1 MTNTSGIKVL
11 ENGRLHAVR
20 YIWEDGSPSKEL
32 INKGI
37 TRVKSGIA
45 REDSYREYFK
55 NILRTDSTG
64 RKMIMWD
71 DNYIDQNLSYEQAA
85 EIVTKMDNIF
95 CRMMIDKG
103 YRSIDIHNVDMGTE
117 FYEGPNRKALLKAIN
132 NSWNDAYRIAY
143 EAVTKIEAPNAKHI
157 PEFKPRY
164 MQQEAII
171 DPVID
176 YLINGFAN
184 RCSIEVPGGSG
195 KSKCSARISQLVCEA
210 LGLPWKVFGIAPTV
224 STTIQLC
231 QSFSDFYKGQTGKR
245 MLNLYIVGSAN
256 PSDYRILEAWA
267 NVISVSDDRLPE
279 ILKKAYKSNE
289 DCAFFV
295 VNKSVTDFLP
305 LAKKHKID
313 FKDWFT
319 IIDEIHYHYASENG
333 APKMEYDSNCA
344 IINPKF
350 NDLFGKRLGLSATH
364 INRNEVEDL
373 QASFND
379 DEDKFGKRVVQVSE
393 AQAREWGWI
402 CDKRGI
408 IVPIPTHEV
417 FTNALADNATFSIE
431 MFGQTKNF
439 NPVTFVGVE
448 GIRLLAPSHNKMLVL
463 TSSYADAR
471 SIVDVLKLLQAN
483 GEIDSDF
490 ELIYAHRDMD
500 MACVN
505 RFNRE
510 GTRVIMVTTRWIATG
525 VDTYTCDCT
534 LPLYTP
540 ESRSFARQ
548 FGMRGDRIY
557 GDKISTFAFVASE
570 DRLEDNPWF
579 ESLASISN
587 GEEINI
593 ISQSQFR
600 EERDRVI
607 GGRSNITLLRSE
619 PAERPEIAL
628 QWEQVCNIVSTKVYL
643 SDDGKAELSKILG
656 INCTW
661 YSYDMIRDFVR
672 NAGYISLN
680 EWSSDID
687 NGGLRHH
694 AAAYKNGWH
703 LQICEELGLKY
714 SKEFNVELF
723 KEFLQKYNIT
733 PDTTKKEFDEYAKQ
747 DNCTSL
753 RKIAIREGWLPEDF
767 LCNAKPG
774 FDAHDK
780 PTVDMVTK
788 WILDNQLQGI
798 GRSKARTHS
807 TKKDKSG
814 LGIGAL
820 KMVEVYC
827 EYVDAGKIDDLLKN
841 PNGRKGRGKVILQL
855 DSNGNILNKFTR
867 VKDAAE
873 HCNINAVGI
882 SAVLSGTSKTS
893 GGFNWKYEE

>member
-1 MTNTSGIKVL
+1 MKNTSGIKVL
-11 ENGRLHAVR
+11 KNGKLHAVR

-32 INKGI
+32 VNKGI

-55 NILRTDSTG
+55 NMLRTDSTG

-71 DNYIDQNLSYEQAA
+71 DNYIDQNLPYEQAA

-103 YRSIDIHNVDMGTE
+103 YRSIDIHSVDMGTE

-132 NSWNDAYRIAY
+132 DSWEDAYRIAY
-143 EAVTKIEAPNAKHI
+143 EAVTKTEAPNANHI
-157 PEFKPRY
+157 SEFKPRN

-171 DPVID
+171 DPIIKH
-176 YLINGFAN
+176 LIEDLGN

-210 LGLPWKVFGIAPTV
+210 LGLPWKVLGVAPTV
-224 STTIQLC
+224 STTVQLC

-245 MLNLYIVGSAN
+245 MLNLYLVGSAN
-256 PSDYRILEAWA
+256 PSDYRLLEAWA

-279 ILKKAYKSNE
+279 IMKEAYESDE

-295 VNKSVTDFLP
+295 VNKSVSDFLP

-333 APKMEYDSNCA
+333 VPKMEYDSNCA
-344 IINPKF
+344 VINPKF

-364 INRNEVEDL
+364 INRNDVEDL

-393 AQAREWGWI
+393 SQAREWGWI

-408 IVPIPTHEV
+408 IVPIPTDEV
-417 FTNALADNATFSIE
+417 FTSALADNATFNVE
-431 MFGQTKNF
+431 MFGQTKSF

-471 SIVDVLKLLQAN
+471 SIIDVLKLLQIN
-483 GEIDSDF
+483 GQIDSDF

-557 GDKISTFAFVASE
+557 GNKVSTFAFVASE
-570 DRLEDNPWF
+570 SRLEDNPWF

-593 ISQSQFR
+593 ISQSQFA

-619 PAERPEIAL
+619 PAERPEVAL
-628 QWEQVCNIVSTKVYL
+628 QWEQVCNIVSTKEYL

-661 YSYDMIRDFVR
+661 YSYDMVRNFVQ
-672 NAGYISLN
+672 NAGYTKAYQWMQC
-680 EWSSDID
+680 EE
-687 NGGLRHH
+687 GLRYW
-694 AAAYKNGWH
+694 AIAGNRGWKKD
-703 LQICEELGLKY
+703 ICDELGIDYRKNYTKEMFDDFMLKY
-714 SKEFNVELF
+714 NPS
-723 KEFLQKYNIT
+723 
-733 PDTTKKEFDEYAKQ
+733 TKQEFDQCAKQ
-747 DNCTSL
+747 EGYSDSFRRVSL
-753 RKIAIREGWLPEDF
+753 RKGWIDGNTIK
-767 LCNAKPG
+767 NAKVG
-774 FDAHDK
+774 QHKK
-780 PTVDMVTK
+780 PELTVELIYK
-788 WILDNQLQGI
+788 WIKANNLVGY
-798 GRSKARTHS
+798 GASKARKLTVDQ
-807 TKKDKSG
+807 DKSG
-814 LGIGAL
+814 LQIGPQ
-820 KMVEVYC
+820 KMVNAY
-827 EYVDAGKIDDLLKN
+827 GKFVKEGKMEPLLQKQGRDTGRVLLQIDKEGN
-841 PNGRKGRGKVILQL
+841 VIAKF
-855 DSNGNILNKFTR
+855 NK
-867 VKDAAE
+867 VKDAVESTGYKAISNVL
-873 HCNINAVGI
+873 CGI
-882 SAVLSGTSKTS
+882 AKTA
-893 GGFNWKYEE
+893 GGYIWEYEK

>member
-1 MTNTSGIKVL
+1 MKNTSGIKVL
-11 ENGRLHAVR
+11 KNGELHAVR

-32 INKGI
+32 VDKGI

-45 REDSYREYFK
+45 REESYREYFK

-64 RKMIMWD
+64 RKPILWD

-132 NSWNDAYRIAY
+132 DSWKDAYRIAY
-143 EAVTKIEAPNAKHI
+143 ETVTRTEFPDAEHI
-157 PEFKPRY
+157 SEFIPRN

-176 YLINGFAN
+176 YMINGFAN
-184 RCSIEVPGGSG
+184 RCSIEIPGGAG

-210 LGLPWKVFGIAPTV
+210 LGLPWKVLGIAPTV
-224 STTIQLC
+224 STTVQLC
-231 QSFSDFYKGQTGKR
+231 QSFSNFYKGQTGKR
-245 MLNLYIVGSAN
+245 MLKLYLIGSAN
-256 PSDYRILEAWA
+256 PSDYRLLEAWA

-279 ILKKAYKSNE
+279 VMREAYKSNE
-289 DCAFFV
+289 DCAFFI
-295 VNKSVTDFLP
+295 VNKSVSDFLP
-305 LAKKHKID
+305 LAKKHKVD

-333 APKMEYDSNCA
+333 TPKMEYDSNCA

-350 NDLFGKRLGLSATH
+350 NNLFGKRLSLSATH
-364 INRNEVEDL
+364 INRNDINDS

-379 DEDKFGKRVVQVSE
+379 DEDKFGKRVVQISE
-393 AQAREWGWI
+393 SQAREWKWI

-408 IVPIPTHEV
+408 IVPIPTDEV

-431 MFGQTKNF
+431 IFGQTKNF

-463 TSSYADAR
+463 TSSYTDAR
-471 SIVDVLKLLQAN
+471 SIIDVLKLLQAN
-483 GEIDSDF
+483 GQIDSDF
-490 ELIYAHRDMD
+490 ELIFAHRDMD

-570 DRLEDNPWF
+570 SRLEDNPWF

-607 GGRSNITLLRSE
+607 GGRSNIILLRSE
-619 PAERPEIAL
+619 PVERPEVAL
-628 QWEQVCNIVSTKVYL
+628 QWEQVCNIVSTKAYL
-643 SDDGKAELSKILG
+643 SDEGKAELSKILG
-656 INCTW
+656 VNCTW
-661 YSYDMIRDFVR
+661 YSYDMVRDFVR
-672 NAGYISLN
+672 NAGYLSLV
-680 EWSSDID
+680 EWRKCLE
-687 NGGLRHH
+687 GLRYY
-694 AAAYKNGWH
+694 AAAYHREWH
-703 LQICEELGLKY
+703 LNICEELGLKY
-714 SKEFNVELF
+714 SKEFNAELF
-723 KEFLQKYNIT
+723 KDFLQKYNIT
-733 PDTTKKEFDEYAKQ
+733 SDTTKKEFDKYARQ
-747 DNCTSL
+747 DNCAML
-753 RKIAIREGWLPEDF
+753 RKIAVREGWILKDF
-767 LCNAKPG
+767 LCNAKSG

-780 PTVDMVTK
+780 PTVDIVIK

-798 GRSKARTHS
+798 GRSKARKYS
-807 TKKDKSG
+807 TQKDKSG
-814 LGIGAL
+814 LGIGPQ
-820 KMVEVYC
+820 KI
-827 EYVDAGKIDDLLKN
+827 VDAYCDYVKSGDLKDLLKN
-841 PNGRKGRGKVILQL
+841 PNGRDTGKRINQIK
-855 DSNGNILNKFTR
+855 DGNIINTFDKI
-867 VKDAAE
+867 KDARIALG
-873 HCNINAVGI
+873 INASSIGN
-882 SAVLSGTSKTS
+882 VLSGLTKTA
-893 GGFNWKYEE
+893 GGFGWKYAE

>member
-11 ENGRLHAVR
+11 KNGRLHAVR

-32 INKGI
+32 VDKGI

-45 REDSYREYFK
+45 REESYREYFK

-64 RKMIMWD
+64 RKPILWD

-95 CRMMIDKG
+95 CKMMIDKG

-117 FYEGPNRKALLKAIN
+117 FYEGPNRKVLLKAIN
-132 NSWNDAYRIAY
+132 NSWKDAYRIAY
-143 EAVTKIEAPNAKHI
+143 EAVTRTECPDAEYIS
-157 PEFKPRY
+157 EFKPRN

-171 DPVID
+171 DPVIKH
-176 YLINGFAN
+176 LIEDLGD

-195 KSKCSARISQLVCEA
+195 KSKCSARISQLVCEV
-210 LGLPWKVFGIAPTV
+210 LGLPWKVLGIAPTV
-224 STTIQLC
+224 STTVQLC

-245 MLNLYIVGSAN
+245 MLKLYLVGSAN
-256 PSDYRILEAWA
+256 PSDYRLLEAWA

-279 ILKKAYKSNE
+279 VMKEAYESNE

-295 VNKSVTDFLP
+295 VNKSVNDFLP
-305 LAKKHKID
+305 LAKKHKVD

-333 APKMEYDSNCA
+333 TPKMEYDSNCA

-350 NDLFGKRLGLSATH
+350 NNLFGKRLGLSATH
-364 INRNEVEDL
+364 INRNDVEDL

-379 DEDKFGKRVVQVSE
+379 DESKFGKRVVQVSE
-393 AQAREWGWI
+393 AQAREWKWI

-408 IVPIPTHEV
+408 IVPIPTDEV
-417 FTNALADNATFSIE
+417 FTNALADNAAFSIE
-431 MFGQTKNF
+431 MFGQTKKF

-471 SIVDVLKLLQAN
+471 SIIDVLKLLQVN
-483 GEIDSDF
+483 GQIDSDF

-570 DRLEDNPWF
+570 SRLEDNPWF

-619 PAERPEIAL
+619 PVERPEVAL
-628 QWEQVCNIVSTKVYL
+628 QWEQVCNIVSTKAYL
-643 SDDGKAELSKILG
+643 SDEGKAELSKILG
-656 INCTW
+656 VNCTW
-661 YSYDMIRDFVR
+661 YSKEMIIAFVISM
-672 NAGYISLN
+672 GYKSAN
-680 EWSSDID
+680 EWYSDWV
-687 NGGLRHH
+687 NGGLRHFI
-694 AAAYKNGWH
+694 AAQKLGCYLEICKEAKLKHKN
-703 LQICEELGLKY
+703 Y
-714 SKEFNVELF
+714 YTKEMFNTF
-723 KEFLQKYNIT
+723 MSIYNIT
-733 PDTTKKEFDEYAKQ
+733 SNTTKKEFDGFAKLEGYSDRFRQ
-747 DNCTSL
+747 
-753 RKIAIREGWLPEDF
+753 IAVREGWILKDF
-767 LCNAKPG
+767 LCNAKSG
-774 FDAHDK
+774 FDVHDK

-798 GRSKARTHS
+798 GRSKARKYYTQ
-807 TKKDKSG
+807 
-814 LGIGAL
+814 
-820 KMVEVYC
+820 
-827 EYVDAGKIDDLLKN
+827 KIN
-841 PNGRKGRGKVILQL
+841 QV
-855 DSNGNILNKFTR
+855 
-867 VKDAAE
+867 
-873 HCNINAVGI
+873 
-882 SAVLSGTSKTS
+882 
-893 GGFNWKYEE
+893 

>member
-1 MTNTSGIKVL
+1 MTNTSGIKIL
-11 ENGRLHAVR
+11 KNGKLHAVR
-20 YIWEDGSPSKEL
+20 YIWEDGSPSEEL
-32 INKGI
+32 VNKGI

-45 REDSYREYFK
+45 REDSYRDYFK
-55 NILRTDSTG
+55 NMLRTDSTG

-71 DNYIDQNLSYEQAA
+71 DNYIDQNLPYEQAA

-132 NSWNDAYRIAY
+132 DSWNDAYRIAY
-143 EAVTKIEAPNAKHI
+143 EAVTKTECPDAKHI
-157 PEFKPRY
+157 SEFKPRN

-171 DPVID
+171 DPVVD
-176 YLINGFAN
+176 YLKNNN

-195 KSKCSARISQLVCEA
+195 KSKCSARISEIMSQGKA
-210 LGLPWKVFGIAPTV
+210 WKVLGIAPTV

-245 MLNLYIVGSAN
+245 MLKLYLVGTAN
-256 PSDYRILEAWA
+256 PNDYRLLKAWA

-279 ILKKAYKSNE
+279 VMKEAYESNE

-295 VNKSVTDFLP
+295 VNKSVSDFLP
-305 LAKKHKID
+305 LAKKHKVD

-333 APKMEYDSNCA
+333 TPKMEFHSNCA

-364 INRNEVEDL
+364 INRNDIEDL

-379 DEDKFGKRVVQVSE
+379 DEDKFGKCVVQISE
-393 AQAREWGWI
+393 AQAREWKWI

-408 IVPIPTHEV
+408 IVPIPTDEV

-431 MFGQTKNF
+431 MFGQTKEF

-471 SIVDVLKLLQAN
+471 SIIDVLKLLQVN
-483 GEIDSDF
+483 DQIDSDF

-557 GDKISTFAFVASE
+557 GDKVSTFAFVASE
-570 DRLEDNPWF
+570 SRLEDNPWF

-619 PAERPEIAL
+619 PAERPEVAL
-628 QWEQVCNIVSTKVYL
+628 QWEQVSNIVSTKAYL

-656 INCTW
+656 VNCTW
-661 YSYDMIRDFVR
+661 YSYNMVRDFVH
-672 NAGYISLN
+672 NAGYSSLA
-680 EWSSDID
+680 EWAKCKE
-687 NGGLRHH
+687 GLRYY
-694 AAAYKNGWH
+694 AAACNRGWH
-703 LQICEELGLKY
+703 LDICEELGLKY
-714 SKEFNVELF
+714 SKEFNAELF
-723 KEFLQKYNIT
+723 EEFLQKYNIT
-733 PDTTKKEFDEYAKQ
+733 SCTTKKEFDEYAKQ

-753 RKIAIREGWLPEDF
+753 RRIAIREGWMKKDF

-788 WILDNQLQGI
+788 WITDNNLQGI
-798 GRSKARTHS
+798 GRAKARKHS
-807 TKKDKSG
+807 TKKDKSD

-820 KMVEVYC
+820 KMVATYC
-827 EYVDAGKIDDLLKN
+827 EYVDAGKIDGLLEKS
-841 PNGRKGRGKVILQL
+841 GRNTGKKINVI
-855 DSNGNILNKFTR
+855 DKEGNIVYTFNKL
-867 VKDAAE
+867 KDAGNALG
-873 HCNINAVGI
+873 INTTSI
-882 SAVLSGTSKTS
+882 SNVLRGDAKTA
-893 GGFNWKYEE
+893 GGYKFEKI